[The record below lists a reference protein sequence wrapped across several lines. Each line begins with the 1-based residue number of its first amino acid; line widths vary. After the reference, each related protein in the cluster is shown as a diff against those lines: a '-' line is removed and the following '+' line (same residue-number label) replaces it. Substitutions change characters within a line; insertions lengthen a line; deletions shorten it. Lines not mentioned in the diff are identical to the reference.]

1 MDTRSDV
8 LDWLRAHPRDIH
20 GDASDI
26 IESCEREVRRHAAA
40 DAWLSARDYADSQR
54 DLWEHRFGYPISSS
68 SFVAR
73 EMCALYARALR
84 KHKPEVAEGTERHLA
99 GDDVVAALEPIAW
112 DEMRPWIRALAQREE
127 DVVWKQVI
135 RFTRR
140 CAHNTA
146 GAASG
151 HGVGLG
157 HLRRNIRPRRR
168 RSLGTADARVRS
180 HGTRRGDLQP
190 TQPVEDPC
198 TAPVSLATV
207 PKLTSLRRCVR

>member
-1 MDTRSDV
+1 VFQVTIRGADQEKRMDTRSDV

-99 GDDVVAALEPIAW
+99 GDDVVAAVEPIAW

-140 CAHNTA
+140 CAHTLPEQRA
-146 GAASG
+146 GMESDWDTFDGTYAHAAAVVSAQLM
-151 HGVGLG
+151 HEYEAMA
-157 HLRRNIRPRRR
+157 RAAETSSQPSPSKIPAPRP
-168 RSLGTADARVRS
+168 
-180 HGTRRGDLQP
+180 
-190 TQPVEDPC
+190 
-198 TAPVSLATV
+198 
-207 PKLTSLRRCVR
+207 